1 MSQALSPVGH
11 TGATPWWSRPP
22 LPLLLPPASVGRL
35 EAARLRRSEAGG
47 AVRRNT
53 REGLK
58 GAGVGSEEPSGVSR

>member
-11 TGATPWWSRPP
+11 TGATPWWSCPA
-22 LPLLLPPASVGRL
+22 LPPASVARL

-58 GAGVGSEEPSGVSR
+58 GAGGGK